1 MKHAGS
7 DALDRLEGLLAQV
20 RALGGIKEVKRGVF
34 YRKSKAFLHF
44 HEDPTKGLLADLLHV
59 GIRTRVPV
67 NTAGEQ
73 EEFLAEVARRLT
85 AE

>member
-44 HEDPTKGLLADLLHV
+44 HEDPTGLFADLLRDRA
-59 GIRTRVPV
+59 RTRVPV